1 MTTWLVRCPT
11 FTSYL
16 MVPSGTRAGRVKV
29 VFTLPRTLNIFGPQP
44 APAAWPRGPLAYIKW
59 YTPLRRA
66 PNGAHSFYKVA
77 RMPSSGQNALVP
89 GVIVPLANI
98 RQTCALAPAY
108 GGCLDIASQWE
119 WTSENM
125 LDKAEDFFI
134 NNWQSLYTYKTIW

>member
-59 YTPLRRA
+59 YTPLR
-66 PNGAHSFYKVA
+66 
-77 RMPSSGQNALVP
+77 
-89 GVIVPLANI
+89 
-98 RQTCALAPAY
+98 
-108 GGCLDIASQWE
+108 
-119 WTSENM
+119 
-125 LDKAEDFFI
+125 
-134 NNWQSLYTYKTIW
+134 